1 MVLKIVVF
9 RRNLGKELLANS
21 RLLSYA
27 ETKNKNKQNKKIY
40 KITYII
46 YTYL

>member
-9 RRNLGKELLANS
+9 RRNLGKELLEIS

-27 ETKNKNKQNKKIY
+27 EKNKNKQNKIY
-40 KITYII
+40 I
-46 YTYL
+46 